1 MTLVLTEP
9 VLTLYKFPSCA
20 MFSVENNETGQKLQ
34 RMGN

>member
-1 MTLVLTEP
+1 MTLVLTQP

-20 MFSVENNETGQKLQ
+20 VFSVEKNETGQELQ